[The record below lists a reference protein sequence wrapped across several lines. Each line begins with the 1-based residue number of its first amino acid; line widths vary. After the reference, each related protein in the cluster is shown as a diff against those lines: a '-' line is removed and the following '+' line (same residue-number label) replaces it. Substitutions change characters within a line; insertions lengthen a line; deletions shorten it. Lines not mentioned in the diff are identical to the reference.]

1 MKSTF
6 SLLVDIH
13 YHIRPGKVDSL
24 FPISHFLNF
33 DAGGRSLFIIHY
45 DITIYLIL
53 QCILKYF
60 LHRKITNANTGNHN
74 PVTNVAF
81 KANLSNSAWSF
92 S

>member
-1 MKSTF
+1 MLLTF
-6 SLLVDIH
+6 HSISIRSVVASV
-13 YHIRPGKVDSL
+13 RPGKVDSL

-45 DITIYLIL
+45 DITIL

-60 LHRKITNANTGNHN
+60 SHRKITSTNTGNHK

-81 KANLSNSAWSF
+81 KANSSDPAWNF